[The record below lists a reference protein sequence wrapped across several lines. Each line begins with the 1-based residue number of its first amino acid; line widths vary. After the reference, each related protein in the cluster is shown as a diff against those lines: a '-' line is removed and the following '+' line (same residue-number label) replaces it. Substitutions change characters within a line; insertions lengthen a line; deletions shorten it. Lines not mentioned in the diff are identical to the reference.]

1 MAVESTLF
9 SEGGRIGRGGRVRRD
24 SFKSA
29 GEAFDALAE
38 LATKKR
44 KRGYY
49 SCTSASG

>member
-1 MAVESTLF
+1 MRREWARIVR
-9 SEGGRIGRGGRVRRD
+9 GGRIRRD